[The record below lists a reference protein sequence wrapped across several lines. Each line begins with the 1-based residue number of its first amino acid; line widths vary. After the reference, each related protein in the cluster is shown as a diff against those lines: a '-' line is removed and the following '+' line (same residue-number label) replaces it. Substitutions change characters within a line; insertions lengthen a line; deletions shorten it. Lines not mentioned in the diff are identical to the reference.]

1 MIRIAVLALSLFAF
15 AACTKEAPPAGNQN
29 ATPPAETPAAPA
41 AVSAEVV
48 ARLEQFDAK
57 DGAVDKVVHK
67 CAGCSLG
74 MDGEDKWPLK
84 VADYTMHFCKQGCL
98 DKFSKDP
105 APAILAV
112 KAK

>member
-1 MIRIAVLALSLFAF
+1 MIRTAVLTLSLFAF
-15 AACTKEAPPAGNQN
+15 VACT
-29 ATPPAETPAAPA
+29 AETPPQGGASGAAPSESPSTPP

-48 ARLEQFDAK
+48 ARLDEFDAK

-105 APAILAV
+105 GTAILAV

>member
-1 MIRIAVLALSLFAF
+1 MIRTAVLTLSLLAF
-15 AACTKEAPPAGNQN
+15 AACTAEAKPEGAPGGA
-29 ATPPAETPAAPA
+29 APTESPSTPP

-48 ARLEQFDAK
+48 ARLAEFDAK
-57 DGAVDKVVHK
+57 DGATDKVVHK

-84 VADYTMHFCKQGCL
+84 VSDYTMHFCKQGCL

-105 APAILAV
+105 GTAILAV